1 VNERDRLSAL
11 AETAFRGFVHAAEG
25 AFLAS
30 TAFATREIQSSRA
43 RKAQRAVAIRISANE
58 SLELKITPIR
68 CAIPAADN
76 FDPSAVLQV

>member
-1 VNERDRLSAL
+1 MRSWNPVP
-11 AETAFRGFVHAAEG
+11 GFVHAAEG

-43 RKAQRAVAIRISANE
+43 RKAQLAVAIRISANE
-58 SLELKITPIR
+58 SLELKIPPIR